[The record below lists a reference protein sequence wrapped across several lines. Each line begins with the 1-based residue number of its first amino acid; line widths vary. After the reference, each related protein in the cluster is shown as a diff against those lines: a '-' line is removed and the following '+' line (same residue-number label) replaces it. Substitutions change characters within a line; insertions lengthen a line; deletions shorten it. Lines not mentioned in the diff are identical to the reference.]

1 MKRPLSKREL
11 RNLEVKF
18 EQIEQ
23 NVKALIL
30 KFKTMGKETK
40 NPNIQE
46 LTEAKK
52 QLEKTITDVTEA
64 FMHKHGLR
72 PEQIEIFGKKDI
84 AVPFGI
90 LYNGDNSPKIVVDVT
105 IKL

>member
-1 MKRPLSKREL
+1 MKRPLSKRKL

-18 EQIEQ
+18 EEIEQ
-23 NVKALIL
+23 NVEALIL

-40 NPNIQE
+40 NPNIQQ

-64 FMHKHGLR
+64 FMQKHGLR
-72 PEQIEIFGKKDI
+72 PEQIEIFGRHNK
-84 AVPFGI
+84 VPFGI
-90 LYNGDNSPKIVVDVT
+90 VFNENNSPEIVVDVT